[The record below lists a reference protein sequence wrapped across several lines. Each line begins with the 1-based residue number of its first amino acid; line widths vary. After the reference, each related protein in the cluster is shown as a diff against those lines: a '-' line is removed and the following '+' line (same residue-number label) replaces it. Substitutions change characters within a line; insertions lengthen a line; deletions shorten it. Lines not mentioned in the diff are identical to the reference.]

1 MPSVC
6 SILLTTSNRP
16 RAGTVSG
23 GSAVPQG
30 TRKVVMIGSQSMN
43 PCRMLNA
50 SVVGCLEFSIRP
62 AFEGGRFLLP
72 FLSGAFLTSA
82 ELAKIV
88 ESIYAG
94 RVAVVPINL
103 KRVTAHQFGAVR
115 LERFDSEQRK
125 RARRRG
131 AGRAEFRARGA
142 GAFLAEG
149 SIRVRAVVAIGP
161 HVGEGVGSDRE
172 LYRLRDELP
181 SRTHGFSTSYR
192 NPSVPGSLP
201 RRSAEAPGPGP
212 TAS

>member
-16 RAGTVSG
+16 RAGAVSG

-50 SVVGCLEFSIRP
+50 SVLGWLEFSIRP
-62 AFEGGRFLLP
+62 AFEEGRFLLP

-142 GAFLAEG
+142 GAFIA
-149 SIRVRAVVAIGP
+149 
-161 HVGEGVGSDRE
+161 
-172 LYRLRDELP
+172 
-181 SRTHGFSTSYR
+181 HGFRAGRVPPAISGRPHSMVISCATWTLNLLIWATSA
-192 NPSVPGSLP
+192 
-201 RRSAEAPGPGP
+201 SATSWKAFP
-212 TAS
+212 